1 MKKFKR
7 LSLFLCLTVLLQ
19 CIYMPVFA
27 TETTG
32 TQENTDVLNSIS
44 QQEPPAFGTVCIQN
58 GCRTIEGMVPL
69 GGSERRLDTALGAFL
84 FEMNTGTVIYSYN
97 PDLKLAPG
105 SLVKMVTAI
114 VALEHCELE
123 DMVTVAPGIKSRLPK
138 STLDMDLTSDEVIS
152 VKDLLHGL
160 LLISANDAAVALAEH
175 IAGNSQAYLNLMN
188 NWVKQIG
195 CTNTEF
201 ASVHGVDGGASYST
215 ARDMA
220 KIVQAAIKNEDF
232 KTIFGTPNHEI
243 AATNKV
249 EAREFDT
256 MNYMIDQMIIPDF
269 YDTRVK
275 GGIASYETSSGACIA
290 CIAEYNNM
298 NLVCVVLGSTRVH
311 ADNGWSVV
319 SYGNFNEATELLSF
333 AFNGYKVN
341 RIIYDGMSLSQF
353 KVAGGESNA
362 VGQAIVDIDSVVPAD
377 AQMDNLIFEYSV
389 TGGGLSAPV
398 AKDELIATVAV
409 KFRNSCL
416 TEVEVYSMGDV
427 KVAGETG
434 VTVETVV
441 GSGDT
446 GGSAFLSVLGI
457 ICVIILGLAMA
468 YLAFNAYM
476 RSRMRARRRKR
487 REARRRNR

>member
-7 LSLFLCLTVLLQ
+7 LSLFLCMTILLQ
-19 CIYMPVFA
+19 CICMPVCA
-27 TETTG
+27 IETTEV
-32 TQENTDVLNSIS
+32 QESTDALLPT
-44 QQEPPAFGTVCIQN
+44 QQEPAAFGTVCIQN

-69 GGSERRLDTALGAFL
+69 GGSERRLDTALSAFL
-84 FEMNTGTVIYSYN
+84 YEMNTGTVIYAYN

-105 SLVKMVTAI
+105 SLVKIVTAI

-123 DMVTVAPGIKSRLPK
+123 DMVTVAPGIKSRLPA

-175 IAGNSQAYLNLMN
+175 IAGNRQAYLTLMN

-201 ASVHGVDGGASYST
+201 ASVHGVDGGASYTT

-232 KTIFGTPNHEI
+232 KTIFGTPNYEI

-275 GGIASYETSSGACIA
+275 GGIASYETSSGACLA

-298 NLVCVVLGSTRVH
+298 NLVCVTLGSTRVH
-311 ADNGWSVV
+311 AENGWSVI

-362 VGQAIVDIDSVVPAD
+362 VGQAVVDVDSVVPAD
-377 AQMDNLIFEYSV
+377 SQMDNLIFEYSV

-398 AKDELIATVAV
+398 AKDDLIATVAV
-409 KFRNSCL
+409 KYRNSCL
-416 TEVEVYSMGDV
+416 TEVEVYAMGDV
-427 KVAGETG
+427 KVAGQTG
-434 VTVETVV
+434 VTVETVA
-441 GSGDT
+441 GSGDAD
-446 GGSAFLSVLGI
+446 GSAFLSVLGI